1 MGIMAIDRQAERIPQ
16 STVTQIC
23 VNHETVA
30 RKQSRNLQR
39 ICHQEQGG
47 YKGKQNICREAE
59 SAAVSAKERISS
71 GNSAVL
77 FSLLA
82 ETTRGGH
89 FCALVDASD
98 CFDPASAEVV
108 GVDLSRVL
116 WIRCRASHR
125 LKPLEQAFKATDI
138 LVHNDGFGMVVV
150 DLGNVEERH
159 IRRIPLTTWFRFAR
173 VVERK
178 PVALVFLTNYPVAQ
192 SCAGLKL
199 LMKPAIPHWNAPGHI
214 AHPRRLS
221 LAEMEFEIEVE
232 QTRLRKP
239 VQPATPKFTAAPVW
253 A

>member
-1 MGIMAIDRQAERIPQ
+1 MTIDRQAEEIPQ
-16 STVTQIC
+16 CTIMQIC
-23 VNHETVA
+23 LNNETVV
-30 RKQSRNLQR
+30 RKPSQNLQR
-39 ICHQEQGG
+39 RCHHELGG
-47 YKGKQNICREAE
+47 YKGKQNVCREAE
-59 SAAVSAKERISS
+59 NAVAGSAKERISS

-82 ETTRGGH
+82 QYTRSGH

-98 CFDPASAEVV
+98 CFDPASAEAV

-116 WIRCRASHR
+116 WVRCRASHQP
-125 LKPLEQAFKATDI
+125 KPLEQAFKAADI
-138 LVHNDGFGMVVV
+138 LVHNDGFGMIVV
-150 DLGNVEERH
+150 DLGNIEERH

-192 SCAGLKL
+192 SCAGQKL
-199 LMKPAIPHWNAPGHI
+199 LTKPAIPHWNAPGDI
-214 AHPRRLS
+214 VQPRRLS

-232 QTRLRKP
+232 QKRLRKP
-239 VQPATPKFTAAPVW
+239 MQPATPKFTAAPIW